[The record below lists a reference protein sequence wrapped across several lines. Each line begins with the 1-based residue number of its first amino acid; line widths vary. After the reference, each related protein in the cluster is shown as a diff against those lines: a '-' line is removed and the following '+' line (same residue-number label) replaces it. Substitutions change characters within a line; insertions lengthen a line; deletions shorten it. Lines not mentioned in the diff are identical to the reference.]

1 MKKKKE
7 GRRITRWRTLRWRL
21 TLFVFAMMLGSCALT
36 VGAFLLLN
44 LIFGFS
50 PWIFFFTFNPSFFL
64 LVMLGICTLIAT
76 VLVNGFGAYYLRPIK
91 RLINATKEVKRGN
104 FKVQVKKEKRWR
116 SEKYVSPPSEMGEL
130 EDSFNEMV
138 RELDGIE
145 LFRNDFINNFSHEFK
160 TPIVSIRGFARELQ
174 REDLTEEQRREYAE
188 IIAEE
193 SDRLARLSTSVLE
206 LSKLENQQILTDK
219 TEFDLDE
226 QLRRCILLFENDWT
240 EKEIEIVPEL
250 DAVKLYSNEALTERI
265 WKNLISNAIKF
276 TPRGGTVAVGLR
288 ADEEYVTV
296 TVSDSGIGMNEEV
309 KNHIFEKFYQG
320 DPSHHRAGY
329 GIGLTMVK
337 RAVTLCGGEI
347 GVESEV
353 GRGSRFTVRLP
364 RERAP
369 VEITGEL
376 QE

>member
-1 MKKKKE
+1 M
-7 GRRITRWRTLRWRL
+7 RWGL
-21 TLFVFAMMLGSCALT
+21 TLFVFAMMLISGALT
-36 VGAFLLLN
+36 LGTFLLVN
-44 LIFGFS
+44 LIFDFS
-50 PWIFFFTFNPSFFL
+50 PWVLFLTFNPTFFL
-64 LVMLGICTLIAT
+64 LIMLGICTVIAT
-76 VLVNGFGAYYLRPIK
+76 VLVNGFGTYYLRPLK

-116 SEKYVSPPSEMGEL
+116 SEMYVSPPSEMGEL

-174 REDLTEEQRREYAE
+174 REDLTAEQRREYAQ

-193 SDRLARLSTSVLE
+193 SDRLARLSTSILE
-206 LSKLENQQILTDK
+206 LSKLENQQILTDR

-226 QLRRCILLFENDWT
+226 QLRRCILLFENVWT
-240 EKEIEIVPEL
+240 QKGIEIVPEL
-250 DAVKLYSNEALTERI
+250 EAVKLYSNEELTEHI

-276 TPRGGTVAVGLR
+276 TPEGGTVAVGLQCD
-288 ADEEYVTV
+288 AESITV
-296 TVSDSGIGMNEEV
+296 TVSDSGIGMTEEV

-329 GIGLTMVK
+329 GIGLTMVH

-347 GVESEV
+347 LVESEL
-353 GRGSRFTVRLP
+353 GHGSCFTVRLP
-364 RERAP
+364 REKKP
-369 VEITGEL
+369 EVITGEL
-376 QE
+376 HE